1 MLFSAEFG
9 LQRSKE
15 MVDGNLGR
23 LEGSAC
29 AGGKKALWSGDDAHR
44 SRHFGKISKCRERL
58 EQECDD
64 APDNSQASIEGRGYK
79 KTREGHDENSDDEP
93 HDWNDDKRKKK
104 KSKAAKADAGK
115 KIQDAAMNVCMHA
128 CL

>member
-1 MLFSAEFG
+1 MAIWEDWKDLPAQEEKKLS
-9 LQRSKE
+9 
-15 MVDGNLGR
+15 GR
-23 LEGSAC
+23 ETTPIVRDILE
-29 AGGKKALWSGDDAHR
+29 
-44 SRHFGKISKCRERL
+44 KISKCRERL

-64 APDNSQASIEGRGYK
+64 APDNSQAPIEGRGYK

-93 HDWNDDKRKKK
+93 HDLNDDNRKKK

-128 CL
+128 CLY